1 MKYIL
6 TILSILIIAA
16 TCEVQPPQ
24 DCTTYDTIP
33 VYHHYYDTTY
43 IEIKYD
49 QIDSYVRNWDY
60 IGVEYI
66 GNWDKSFKVNVFSD
80 NENDTIR
87 IRFWGQRIRLNT
99 RKASNLNA
107 YKVFLDKRF
116 IKSVP
121 VKSDILIKNII
132 TFEIDS
138 IQPLQP
144 KNHNHIIELVPDGG
158 YFVFNGYEVYFWT
171 NPNL

>member
-6 TILSILIIAA
+6 LLISILFTAA

-49 QIDSYVRNWDY
+49 EIDSYYRDANYSGIQY
-60 IGVEYI
+60 IGSWTKMAGK
-66 GNWDKSFKVNVFSD
+66 GNYANKTT
-80 NENDTIR
+80 DTLR
-87 IRFWGQRIRLNT
+87 IRFWGQRIKIDT
-99 RKASNLNA
+99 EKSPGHKA
-107 YKVFLDKRF
+107 YKVFMDK
-116 IKSVP
+116 KLLWSVP
-121 VKSDILIKNII
+121 VYNDIHIPNIT

-158 YFVFNGYEVYFWT
+158 YFVFNGYEVYFWP